1 MAVDID
7 ISKLDLDESALSLVD
22 LMNGV
27 LARVVA
33 IYESYGVPIPKRRY
47 WTMTTPAIDCE
58 QLVVY
63 FTQMY
68 LGAPGDEA
76 VTPQRCNQPR
86 SAVLEIM
93 VTRPTP
99 VVGQNGQVP
108 SADKIQKAAE
118 ITAVDAW
125 VLMHSLNLLDQWD
138 DEGLY
143 GPGVIATVS
152 AGEISGGFQSVTMQI
167 TMAVP

>member
-1 MAVDID
+1 MSVMIDID
-7 ISKLDLDESALSLVD
+7 KLDLDETALDLVH
-22 LMNGV
+22 LMEGI
-27 LARVVA
+27 LARVVVL
-33 IYESYGVPIPKRRY
+33 YESYGVPVPKRQY

-76 VTPQRCNQPR
+76 TQPQRCNQPR
-86 SAVLEIM
+86 SAVIEIM

-99 VVGQNGQVP
+99 SIGPSGQTP
-108 SADKIQKAAE
+108 SADKIQKASE

-138 DEGLY
+138 EEGLY

-152 AGEISGGFQSVTMQI
+152 AGEVSGGFQSVTMQI

>member
-7 ISKLDLDESALSLVD
+7 ISKLDLDESALDLVE

-27 LARVVA
+27 LTRVVA
-33 IYESYGVPIPKRRY
+33 IYESYGVPVPKRRY
-47 WTMTTPAIDCE
+47 WTMVTPAIDCE
-58 QLVVY
+58 QLVVS

-68 LGAPGDEA
+68 LGPPGDEA
-76 VTPQRCNQPR
+76 STPQRCNQPR

-99 VVGQNGQVP
+99 VVGQSGQVP
-108 SADKIQKAAE
+108 SADKILKASE

-125 VLMHSLNLLDQWD
+125 ILMQSINLLDQWD
-138 DEGLY
+138 DDGIY

-152 AGEISGGFQSVTMQI
+152 SGEISGGFQSVTMQI

>member
-7 ISKLDLDESALSLVD
+7 IYTLDLDESALDLVNLLD
-22 LMNGV
+22 GV
-27 LARVVA
+27 LSRVVA
-33 IYESYGVPIPKRRY
+33 LFESYGVPVPRRRY

-58 QLVVY
+58 QLVVS

-68 LGAPGDEA
+68 LGPPGDEA
-76 VTPQRCNQPR
+76 STPQRCNQPR
-86 SAVLEIM
+86 TAVMEIM
-93 VTRPTP
+93 VTRAIP

-108 SADKIQKAAE
+108 SADKIEKASR
-118 ITAVDAW
+118 ISAVDAW

-138 DEGLY
+138 DAGLY

-152 AGEISGGFQSVTMQI
+152 SGEVSGGFQSILMQI

>member
-7 ISKLDLDESALSLVD
+7 INTLDLDESALDLVA
-22 LMNGV
+22 LMNG
-27 LARVVA
+27 LLSRVVA
-33 IYESYGVPIPKRRY
+33 LYESYSVPVPKRRY

-58 QLVVY
+58 QLVVS

-76 VTPQRCNQPR
+76 SSPQRCNQPR

-93 VTRPTP
+93 VTRPAP
-99 VVGQNGQVP
+99 IIGQTGQVP
-108 SADKIQKAAE
+108 DASKIQKASE

-125 VLMHSLNLLDQWD
+125 ILMHSLNLLDQWD
-138 DEGLY
+138 DEGVY
-143 GPGVIATVS
+143 GPGVIATVT
-152 AGEISGGFQSVTMQI
+152 AGEISGGFQSVAMQI